1 MTAWDKYSI
10 AMRKMG
16 DYHAKHGTG
25 LNDFETYSK
34 DPEWQHLNKELND
47 SMMEYARERKAELE
61 HNRYYPFNDGAF
73 SYYINVDTRE
83 KKFELEEGDVEVE
96 SPFDPDIDCG
106 LM

>member
-34 DPEWQHLNKELND
+34 DPEYKT
-47 SMMEYARERKAELE
+47 
-61 HNRYYPFNDGAF
+61 
-73 SYYINVDTRE
+73 I
-83 KKFELEEGDVEVE
+83 
-96 SPFDPDIDCG
+96 
-106 LM
+106 